1 MTIKMEMT
9 APSLHTPLL
18 LSDLVTLPYTLHDFL
33 PAGSTMHRHNKLQQK
48 CHQHGPMCSDF
59 CHLQI
64 LDETKALKSIGF
76 IAGFFLHTTPHN
88 GQNLQLNERIFLEK
102 KSDCTI
108 EIFKKKTS
116 GKEVL
121 LEGV

>member
-1 MTIKMEMT
+1 MVDHLLCFKHKSSQLCFPFLHMTIKMEMT

-18 LSDLVTLPYTLHDFL
+18 LSDLVTLPYTPHDFL

-59 CHLQI
+59 CRLQI

-76 IAGFFLHTTPHN
+76 TDRLFLHIKPHS
-88 GQNLQLNERIFLEK
+88 GQNLQLNERNFFWK
-102 KSDCTI
+102 KS
-108 EIFKKKTS
+108 
-116 GKEVL
+116 
-121 LEGV
+121 